1 MIMNFL
7 KLTGKSWQ
15 VIEGKQTI

>member
-1 MIMNFL
+1 MNFL